1 MADDGPLN
9 ALQKMVSIKGRSA
22 NFEEYF
28 DNLKEDQTSKDNGM
42 GTFMTA
48 FRLTGEAKVKGS
60 CEFIET
66 LYENGAKFLVFAH
79 HISVLDGI

>member
-1 MADDGPLN
+1 
-9 ALQKMVSIKGRSA
+9 
-22 NFEEYF
+22 
-28 DNLKEDQTSKDNGM
+28 M